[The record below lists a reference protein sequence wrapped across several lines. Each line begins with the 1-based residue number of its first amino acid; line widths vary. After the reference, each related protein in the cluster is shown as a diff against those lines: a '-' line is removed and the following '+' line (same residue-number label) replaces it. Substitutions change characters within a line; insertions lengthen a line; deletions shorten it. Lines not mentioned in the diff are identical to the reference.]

1 MLAVILN
8 QHLIKRRKQEEYKTA
23 HSSPPDYET
32 KNIVSSSDGVS
43 CAEKD
48 EEEIRICERYAFN
61 NSALL
66 MQPFT
71 DGLRFAGRI
80 LIDAE
85 EGADAKLPKN
95 FILKGIWIAADLRK
109 LNSIRIEDYENL
121 KMISFIY

>member
-48 EEEIRICERYAFN
+48 EKYKA
-61 NSALL
+61 
-66 MQPFT
+66 
-71 DGLRFAGRI
+71 AGKAVQQSEGSGSR
-80 LIDAE
+80 DA
-85 EGADAKLPKN
+85 A
-95 FILKGIWIAADLRK
+95 
-109 LNSIRIEDYENL
+109 
-121 KMISFIY
+121 

>member
-48 EEEIRICERYAFN
+48 EFAIITSIDDKGREIASHDSAIHSKTLEEVK
-61 NSALL
+61 
-66 MQPFT
+66 Q
-71 DGLRFAGRI
+71 
-80 LIDAE
+80 
-85 EGADAKLPKN
+85 
-95 FILKGIWIAADLRK
+95 AADITIIKHAELM
-109 LNSIRIEDYENL
+109 E
-121 KMISFIY
+121 SFTQM

>member
-48 EEEIRICERYAFN
+48 EECDFATVYYNKIEAIFVQELKNLYGIG
-61 NSALL
+61 NSSEVE
-66 MQPFT
+66 
-71 DGLRFAGRI
+71 GLSKKEKE
-80 LIDAE
+80 D
-85 EGADAKLPKN
+85 
-95 FILKGIWIAADLRK
+95 
-109 LNSIRIEDYENL
+109 RIEFARAMMDIE
-121 KMISFIY
+121 M

>member
-48 EEEIRICERYAFN
+48 ERNLIFCLASAMGDILLHRLDFN
-61 NSALL
+61 
-66 MQPFT
+66 
-71 DGLRFAGRI
+71 FA
-80 LIDAE
+80 
-85 EGADAKLPKN
+85 K
-95 FILKGIWIAADLRK
+95 
-109 LNSIRIEDYENL
+109 
-121 KMISFIY
+121 